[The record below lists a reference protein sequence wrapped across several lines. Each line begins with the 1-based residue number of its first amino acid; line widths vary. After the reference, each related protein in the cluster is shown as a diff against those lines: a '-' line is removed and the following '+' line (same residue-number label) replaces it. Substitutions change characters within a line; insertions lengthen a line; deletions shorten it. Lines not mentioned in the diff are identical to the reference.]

1 MNHNV
6 VAVGFS
12 GGAVYMTAER
22 LQRRLA
28 AILSA
33 DVVGYSRLMG
43 LDEAGTLS
51 RLNALRRG
59 MIDPAIAAHS
69 GRIVKLMGD
78 GALVEFASAV
88 DAVTCAIEIQ
98 KQFMEHD
105 AGGSDADP
113 IRFRIGIN
121 IGDIIIEGNDIL
133 GDGVN
138 IAVRIEGGISISEDV
153 WRQVQGKVAAD
164 FVDIGEQSLKN
175 IATPVRV
182 YRVQLGEGSAT
193 KPTAPALALPDKPS
207 IAVLPFQNMSGDVEQ
222 DYFCDGMVEEII
234 TGLSR
239 IKWLFVIA
247 RNSSF
252 VYKGKSIDVKQVG
265 RELGVRYVLEGSVR
279 KAANRVRITGQ
290 LIEAESG
297 AHLWAE
303 RYDRPLEDVFA
314 LQDEITLCVVGAIEP
329 SLRQAEIE
337 RVKRKRPNSLDAYDL
352 VLKAI
357 PHIYTVMPDG
367 AAKAIPLLTD
377 ALALEPDYAL
387 AHGFAA
393 WGHEILFVRAGMHE
407 ENRRSAIRH
416 AHEAIAHGRG
426 DAMALTL
433 GGFVVSIVERDR
445 VAAVEAFEA
454 ALGVS
459 PSSAFTYLLGGSALG
474 WAGEA
479 KRAITW
485 GERGLRLSPVD
496 LPFGPFIAISLGN
509 FQLQHYT
516 EAANAAR
523 RAIQANPGFTACHVL
538 FAAALAKSGRIDQ
551 AKAAAANVLA
561 LQPSFTVGGFCAGFG
576 IPPPLATPL
585 SEALHD
591 AGLPD

>member
-1 MNHNV
+1 
-6 VAVGFS
+6 
-12 GGAVYMTAER
+12 
-22 LQRRLA
+22 
-28 AILSA
+28 
-33 DVVGYSRLMG
+33 
-43 LDEAGTLS
+43 
-51 RLNALRRG
+51 
-59 MIDPAIAAHS
+59 
-69 GRIVKLMGD
+69 
-78 GALVEFASAV
+78 
-88 DAVTCAIEIQ
+88 
-98 KQFMEHD
+98 MEHD

-113 IRFRIGIN
+113 IRLRIGIN
-121 IGDIIIEGNDIL
+121 IGDIIIEGDDIL

-138 IAVRIEGGISISEDV
+138 IAARIEGIAEPGGISISEDV
-153 WRQVQGKVAAD
+153 WRQVQGKVAAN

-182 YRVQLGEGSAT
+182 YRVQLGGGSAT
-193 KPTAPALALPDKPS
+193 KPTALALALPDKPS

-303 RYDRPLEDVFA
+303 RYDRPLDDIFA
-314 LQDEITLCVVGAIEP
+314 LQDEITLSVVGAIEP

-357 PHIYTVMPDG
+357 PHIYTVMPEG

-416 AHEAIAHGRG
+416 AHEAIVHGRG

-433 GGFVVSIVERDR
+433 GGFVISIVERDR

-454 ALGVS
+454 ALSVS
-459 PSSAFTYLLGGSALG
+459 PSSAITYLLGGAAHG
-474 WAGEA
+474 WAGDAE
-479 KRAITW
+479 RAITW
-485 GERGLRLSPVD
+485 GERALRLSPVD
-496 LPFGPFIAISLGN
+496 PLAFGAFIPMSLGN
-509 FQLQHYT
+509 FQLEHYA

-538 FAAALAKSGRIDQ
+538 FAAALAKSGRIDE
-551 AKAAAANVLA
+551 ARAAAASVLA
-561 LQPSFTVGGFCAGFG
+561 LEPSFTVCGFCAGFG
-576 IPPPLATPL
+576 IPPRLATPL
-585 SEALHD
+585 SEALHV
-591 AGLPD
+591 AGLPN